1 MTSRRWIANC
11 VTLTVFC
18 CTGLL
23 PATAGGPGEG
33 SVTMPDRGICAH
45 RGASDTH
52 PENTI
57 EAFREAIRLGAQ
69 MIEFDVTFSRDGQL
83 VLIHDSTVDR
93 TTNGKGAVSS
103 LTLAELKKLDAGGWK
118 DKRFAGVRMPTLDEA
133 LAMMPEN
140 IWLNVHLKET
150 PGQAEK
156 LAGQVAGR
164 IVAHRR
170 QHQAFLACGAR
181 AAAAAR
187 RAHAEIKICN
197 MERQANSRRYVD
209 ETIAAKTAFIQLLGG
224 ATVDPAH
231 TRLLKQH
238 KIRIN
243 YCCANEAGKVA
254 GLFAAGVEF
263 PLVDRVGAMIQVAE
277 KQGVARLLPVFRS
290 RLKQAGLKTPLS
302 TLLEQRSLGGG
313 AATQGLALGK
323 IHNFAS
329 NARTI
334 CRFDKNWKLIEQKT
348 IRIDGVNHF
357 GAIDYHDGF
366 LWAGLLHGPE
376 GGKYDKT
383 LDRGKVA
390 KIRASDLS
398 VVQTWDITKDLTW
411 IDPVCFDG
419 THLWVGDLRD
429 LGIHRYRFDGDEI
442 VRDGVFRYPGAMHF
456 SQGVRI
462 AGGKLY
468 SIHTFGSM
476 DGLFEFDLPKTLDKT
491 VQRPTRVWEI
501 AETRM
506 HLEGFDFVPGHPD
519 QIWHSQGGQVDRYRL
534 SGAKAVAGG
543 QPHGALFPVVSR
555 QASAARVR
563 VTDLGAVADGKTD
576 CLAAIHKAISQVVAA
591 GGGTVVFPPAKQPY
605 LVSGTVVIRS
615 SNVKLSGK
623 GATIKLAD
631 GAANG
636 TKAKRTTDSQVHV
649 LWVTGKPNK
658 PVQRVEIRGLT
669 VDANI
674 YRQDDYYNPRAI
686 VVEHGH
692 LVKVRDVTILRPF
705 VGLDIGAGSSDC
717 EVRGCV
723 VEDWLEDGFDASGDA
738 DKGSGAITTN
748 IRFID
753 CHARNAPKSTG
764 NAWEIEDGVRHIR
777 VVDCSVTNVPRGN
790 AFGLR
795 NHWKDGPVDIS
806 RDIQLRGVRIEKVGG
821 KYGIYSHSA
830 PRDRFPRNRV
840 LDVSLYDVRC
850 PAPVMLAGPL
860 GSVRVVGGHYGV
872 IHLGWGYGSKS
883 SPEPGGPLPLS
894 DTRISVRDAQVRA
907 LNINATAGQFT
918 LRNVLVDTSGE
929 PALPYGIR
937 IVGGADRVRLSNCT
951 ITGAGKVGVT
961 LQGDASPR
969 IVDSII
975 WGNPLAVGLGT
986 GQPTF
991 SHCCVQGGVPEG
1003 GGDRGKNLASDPCFQ
1018 VVSKHRFLLRHKA
1031 LGDVGASPCVN
1042 AGSRLAADSGLDER
1056 TTRSDR
1062 VRDTLQVDLGFHYP
1076 LKSVD

>member
-1 MTSRRWIANC
+1 
-11 VTLTVFC
+11 
-18 CTGLL
+18 
-23 PATAGGPGEG
+23 
-33 SVTMPDRGICAH
+33 MPVRGICAH

-57 EAFREAIRLGAQ
+57 EAFREAIRLGAH
-69 MIEFDVTFSRDGQL
+69 MIEFDVALSKDGQL
-83 VLIHDSTVDR
+83 VLLHDSTLDR
-93 TTNGKGAVSS
+93 TTNGTGPVSAMTLKQLKG
-103 LTLAELKKLDAGGWK
+103 LDAGSFK
-118 DKRFAGVRMPTLDEA
+118 HKRFAGAKIPTLDEA

-140 IWLNVHLKET
+140 IWLNVHLKEQR
-150 PGQAEK
+150 GSVAR
-156 LAGQVAGR
+156 LAQGVSAR
-164 IVAHRR
+164 IVAHGRA
-170 QHQAFLACGAR
+170 HQSFLACSAEAAR
-181 AAAAAR
+181 AAR
-187 RAHAEIKICN
+187 KAHPGIQICN
-197 MERQANSRRYVD
+197 MERQANSQRYVD
-209 ETIAAKTAFIQLLGG
+209 ETIASGDQFIQLLGG
-224 ATVDPAH
+224 NSVDPAL
-231 TRLLKQH
+231 TRQLRAK
-238 KIRIN
+238 KVRIN

-254 GLFAAGVEF
+254 RLFASGVEF
-263 PLVDRVGAMIQVAE
+263 PLVDRVAE
-277 KQGVARLLPVFRS
+277 MMVVARQQGIKNLVPRFRS
-290 RLKQAGLKTPLS
+290 RLKHKGLKTPESL
-302 TLLEQRSLGGG
+302 LLEQRPLGGG
-313 AATQGLALGK
+313 SAGQGLALGDK
-323 IHNFAS
+323 HYFSS

-334 CRFDKNWKLIEQKT
+334 CRFDKTWKLIEQK
-348 IRIDGVNHF
+348 RIEVDGVNHL

-376 GGKYDKT
+376 GGKYDRT

-390 KIRASDLS
+390 KIRASDLR
-398 VVQTWDITKDLTW
+398 VVQTWDITRELNW

-419 THLWVGDLRD
+419 EHLWIGDLRD
-429 LGIHRYRFDGDEI
+429 LGIHRYRIAGDKL
-442 VRDGVFRYPGAMHF
+442 VRTGTFRYPGAMHF

-462 AGGKLY
+462 RGGKLF

-476 DGLFEFDLPKTLDKT
+476 DGLFEFHLPAKLDKT
-491 VQRPTRVWEI
+491 VQQPTRVWEI

-506 HLEGFDFVPGHPD
+506 HLEGFDFVPGRPD

-534 SGAKAVAGG
+534 GGLKDLAATHSQRSLFSVA
-543 QPHGALFPVVSR
+543 LR
-555 QASAARVR
+555 QEPGTRVR

-576 CLAAIHKAISQVVAA
+576 CLAAIHKAIARVAAA
-591 GGGTVVFPPAKQPY
+591 GGGTVVFPAAQQPY
-605 LVSGTVVIRS
+605 LVSGTIR
-615 SNVKLSGK
+615 VEASGVTISGP

-636 TKAKRTTDSQVHV
+636 TKGERTTASQVHAMLV
-649 LWVTGKPNK
+649 SGKPGK
-658 PVQRVEIRGLT
+658 PIEGVEIRGLT

-674 YRQDDYYNPRAI
+674 YHQKDYYNPRAI
-686 VVEHGH
+686 VIEHGH
-692 LVKVRDVTILRPF
+692 RVKVRNVTILRPF
-705 VGLDIGAGSSDC
+705 VGLDFGAGSSDC
-717 EVRGCV
+717 EARGCV
-723 VEDWLEDGFDASGDA
+723 IEDWLEDGFDASGDA

-753 CHARNAPKSTG
+753 CHARNAPRSTG

-777 VVDCSVTNVPRGN
+777 VVNCSVTNVPKGN

-872 IHLGWGYGSKS
+872 IHLGWEYGAKS
-883 SPEPGGPLPLS
+883 SPKPGGPLPLS
-894 DTRISVRDAQVRA
+894 DTRISLRHAQVRA
-907 LNINATAGQFT
+907 LNINASAGQFT
-918 LRNVLVDTSGE
+918 LSNLLVDASGE
-929 PALPYGIR
+929 PALPYGVR
-937 IVGGADRVRLSNCT
+937 VVGGAGRVRLSNCT
-951 ITGAGKVGVT
+951 ITGAGQTGVL

-975 WGNPLAVGLGT
+975 WGNPLSVGLGD

-991 SHCCVQGGVPEG
+991 SHCCVQGGVPKG
-1003 GGDRGKNLASDPCFQ
+1003 GTDRGKNLASDPRFQ
-1018 VVSKHRFLLRHKA
+1018 VVSQDRFLLRHKA
-1031 LGDVGASPCVN
+1031 SGDVAASPCVN

-1062 VRDTLQVDLGFHYP
+1062 VRDTRQVDLGFHYP

>member
-1 MTSRRWIANC
+1 MRVVNPLAVVLWCWFGA
-11 VTLTVFC
+11 TLAVADEPEP
-18 CTGLL
+18 GQVAM
-23 PATAGGPGEG
+23 PA
-33 SVTMPDRGICAH
+33 RGICAH

-57 EAFREAIRLGAQ
+57 KAFREAIRLGAQ
-69 MIEFDVTFSRDGQL
+69 MIEFDVALSRDGQL
-83 VLIHDSTVDR
+83 VLMHDSTVDR
-93 TTNGKGAVSS
+93 TTNGTGPVSQ
-103 LTLAELKKLDAGGWK
+103 LTLEELKKLDAGTFKAKHFG
-118 DKRFAGVRMPTLDEA
+118 GEQVPTLDEA

-140 IWLNVHLKET
+140 IWLNVHLKEV

-156 LAGQVAGR
+156 LAEQVTGR

-170 QHQAFLACGAR
+170 LHQAFLACGAR

-187 RAHAEIKICN
+187 RADARIKICN
-197 MERQANSRRYVD
+197 MERQANSRKYVD
-209 ETIAAKTAFIQLLGG
+209 ETIANKNAFIQLLGG
-224 ATVDPAH
+224 ETVDPAH

-238 KIRIN
+238 RVRIN

-254 GLFAAGVEF
+254 RLFEAGVEF
-263 PLVDRVGAMIQVAE
+263 PLVDRVREMVAVAE
-277 KQGVARLLPVFRS
+277 QQGVARLLPVYRS
-290 RLKQAGLKTPLS
+290 RLKHKGLKTPLA
-302 TLLEQRSLGGG
+302 TLLEQRALGKG
-313 AATQGLALGK
+313 AANQGLALGK
-323 IHNFAS
+323 THNFSS

-348 IRIDGVNHF
+348 IRIEGVNHF

-376 GGKYDKT
+376 GNKYDKT

-398 VVQTWDITKDLTW
+398 VVRTWDITKDLTW

-429 LGIHRYRFDGDEI
+429 LGIHRYRFEGDRI
-442 VRDGVFRYPGAMHF
+442 VRDGTFRYPGGMHF

-476 DGLFEFDLPKTLDKT
+476 DGLFEFNLPATLDKT
-491 VQRPTRVWEI
+491 IQQPTRVWEI

-534 SGAKAVAGG
+534 DGFKDLAATSP
-543 QPHGALFPVVSR
+543 QRSLFPVVLR
-555 QASAARVR
+555 QEPGTRVR

-576 CLAAIHKAISQVVAA
+576 CLAAIHKAIARVAAA
-591 GGGTVVFPPAKQPY
+591 GGGTVVFPAAKQPY
-605 LVSGTVVIRS
+605 LVSGTIRVEAS
-615 SNVKLSGK
+615 GVTLSGPD
-623 GATIKLAD
+623 ATIKLAD

-636 TKAKRTTDSQVHV
+636 TKGERTTASQVHV
-649 LWVTGKPNK
+649 VLVSGKPGK
-658 PVQRVEIRGLT
+658 PVEGVEIRGLT

-674 YRQDDYYNPRAI
+674 YHQKDYYNPRAI
-686 VVEHGH
+686 VIEHGH
-692 LVKVRDVTILRPF
+692 RVKVRNVTILRPF

-717 EVRGCV
+717 EARGCV
-723 VEDWLEDGFDASGDA
+723 IEDWLEDGFDASGDA

-777 VVDCSVTNVPRGN
+777 VVNCSVTNVPRGN

-795 NHWKDGPVDIS
+795 NHWKDGPVDVS

-872 IHLGWGYGSKS
+872 IHLGWDYGSKS

-907 LNINATAGQFT
+907 LNINASAGQFT

-937 IVGGADRVRLSNCT
+937 IVGGADRVRLFNCT

-1003 GGDRGKNLASDPCFQ
+1003 GGDRGKNLASDPRFQ